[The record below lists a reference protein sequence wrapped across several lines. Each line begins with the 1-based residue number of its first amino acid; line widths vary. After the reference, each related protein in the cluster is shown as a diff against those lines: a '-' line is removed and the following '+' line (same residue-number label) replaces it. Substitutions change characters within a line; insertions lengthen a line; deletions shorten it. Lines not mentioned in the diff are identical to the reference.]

1 MPQAKSSREQTVS
14 VLVKTWSSCYKSFSL
29 ARGTAAELFMALA
42 AERETD
48 YKIKLL

>member
-1 MPQAKSSREQTVS
+1 MPLAKSWRVQTVS
-14 VLVKTWSSCYKSFSL
+14 VCRPGAAAANLSP

-42 AERETD
+42 AARETD

>member
-14 VLVKTWSSCYKSFSL
+14 ALLQTWSSCFESFSL